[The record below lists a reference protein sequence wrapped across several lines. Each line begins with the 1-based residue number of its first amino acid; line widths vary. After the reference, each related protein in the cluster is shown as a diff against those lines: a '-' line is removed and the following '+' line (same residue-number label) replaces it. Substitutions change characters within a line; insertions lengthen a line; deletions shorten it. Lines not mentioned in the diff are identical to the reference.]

1 MVINEIYYYHL
12 IKIEIKNEVTKR
24 PKYSFR
30 KNNYKKQRS
39 SSLDFYRSKDIFSE
53 HKMQRRNIGI
63 LYRLMTIQL

>member
-30 KNNYKKQRS
+30 KNNYEKTKIEFPRF
-39 SSLDFYRSKDIFSE
+39 LEIKRYFFRP
-53 HKMQRRNIGI
+53 
-63 LYRLMTIQL
+63 